1 MASNKRCRVFQGNNI
16 YANADYVSIP
26 EIGLNCQYQD
36 GDAVSII
43 ELAPENGTD
52 SADFDFEMSDMYTH
66 SGIEFFYGKRHTTDG
81 RVNVAMK
88 GRFWRNRKILAF
100 WKDTADM
107 IYPSSEDMKYYAD
120 EIRNYQGR
128 FMEKPADVSD
138 YYLVKQLYG
147 EDVNTVIM
155 MPVMD
160 YIRGNF
166 TGNENRA
173 AQFEPP
179 MGVPDKIRRFPGD
192 DEYTK
197 LRNYRAW
204 NGMEIDEEKNLLTSA
219 DIPPKLYHATP
230 SCYLNSIMRY
240 GLGAKLPT
248 RRFWDY
254 RGTPYENI
262 KQGVFLAT
270 SPYVAED
277 FLDSSDEYWELKEEF
292 EERTGQEISIAVLE
306 VDTKFL
312 DMSRLSIDENNSDD
326 EDLTYFYNGVIPSSR
341 IRIC

>member
-1 MASNKRCRVFQGNNI
+1 
-16 YANADYVSIP
+16 
-26 EIGLNCQYQD
+26 
-36 GDAVSII
+36 
-43 ELAPENGTD
+43 
-52 SADFDFEMSDMYTH
+52 
-66 SGIEFFYGKRHTTDG
+66 
-81 RVNVAMK
+81 
-88 GRFWRNRKILAF
+88 
-100 WKDTADM
+100 
-107 IYPSSEDMKYYAD
+107 
-120 EIRNYQGR
+120 
-128 FMEKPADVSD
+128 
-138 YYLVKQLYG
+138 
-147 EDVNTVIM
+147 
-155 MPVMD
+155 MD
-160 YIRGNF
+160 YIRGHF
-166 TGNENRA
+166 TGNENRV

-179 MGVPDKIRRFPGD
+179 MGVPDRIRQFPGD

-230 SCYLNSIMRY
+230 SCYLNSIRRY

-254 RGTPYENI
+254 GGTPYENI

-277 FLDSSDEYWELKEEF
+277 FLDSSDEYWEMKEEF

-306 VDTKFL
+306 IDAKFL